1 MRSRW
6 PLYSGLS
13 LLILLLAGRPAGAQ
27 DNYEVGPEDILAI
40 SVLAQPG
47 MTGDFTIDRDGML
60 TFPALGKIKASGM
73 TATEFER
80 KLTTLLADGY
90 VKRPQLSVTVKEYK
104 SQRVLV
110 TGAIPKPG
118 PYALKGDR
126 SVRAFLGDLGNLG
139 PDAGHEIIVTR
150 PPAVLPVD
158 GSEPR
163 PALGEIPTDVDAG
176 LLQQAPAQ
184 VPGAQLFTLSLQKA
198 MAGDPEHNILLQAG
212 DTIFFPKAR
221 QIYISG
227 QVGRAGPYRYQE
239 GMTIL
244 QALTLAGGVGPRGA
258 AGRVKIVR
266 IVDGEKR
273 EIKPKPTDTV
283 QPEDTIVVPERFF

>member
-6 PLYSGLS
+6 PLPSLLS
-13 LLILLLAGRPAGAQ
+13 LLLLLLAVRQAVAE

-40 SVLAQPG
+40 SVLAQPA

-126 SVRAFLGDLGNLG
+126 SARAFLGELGNLG

-163 PALGEIPTDVDAG
+163 AALGEIPTDVDNP
-176 LLQQAPAQ
+176 LLQQAE
-184 VPGAQLFTLSLQKA
+184 VPGAHVFTLSLQKA

-266 IVDGEKR
+266 IVDGEKQ

-283 QPEDTIVVPERFF
+283 QPEDTLVVPERFF

>member
-1 MRSRW
+1 MSCLRPFIS
-6 PLYSGLS
+6 LVS
-13 LLILLLAGRPAGAQ
+13 LLVLLLGAGPVLAE
-27 DNYEVGPEDILAI
+27 DNYEVGPDDILGIA
-40 SVLAQPG
+40 VQGQAV
-47 MTGDFTIDRDGML
+47 MTADFTIDRDGML

-80 KLTTLLADGY
+80 KLTTLLTDGY
-90 VKRPQLSVTVKEYK
+90 VKKPQVSVTVKEYK

-110 TGAIPKPG
+110 TGAVTKPG
-118 PYALKGDR
+118 LFALKGDR
-126 SVRAFLGDLGNLG
+126 SVRAFLGELGSLG
-139 PDAGHEIIVTR
+139 SDSGHEILVTR
-150 PPAVLPVD
+150 PPAVLPAE
-158 GSEPR
+158 GGEPQ
-163 PALGEIPTDVDAG
+163 PLPSEIPTDTDPSM
-176 LLQQAPAQ
+176 LQQAPPQIPDAQ
-184 VPGAQLFTLSLQKA
+184 VFTLSLQKA
-198 MAGDPEHNILLQAG
+198 MAGDPEHNMLLQAG

-266 IVDGEKR
+266 IVDGEKK
-273 EIKPKPTDTV
+273 EFKPKPTDTV
-283 QPEDTIVVPERFF
+283 EPEDTIVVPERFF

>member
-1 MRSRW
+1 MRSPRS
-6 PLYSGLS
+6 LVSLLS
-13 LLILLLAGRPAGAQ
+13 LLILFCAAQRAVAQ
-27 DNYEVGPEDILAI
+27 DNYEVGPEDVLAI

-47 MTGDFTIDRDGML
+47 MTGDFTIERDGML

-90 VKRPQLSVTVKEYK
+90 VKRPQVSVTVKDYK

-163 PALGEIPTDVDAG
+163 PALGEIPTDVDLG
-176 LLQQAPAQ
+176 MLQPPAA
-184 VPGAQLFTLSLQKA
+184 VPGAHVFTLSLQKA
-198 MAGDPEHNILLQAG
+198 MAGDPEHNILLQTG

-227 QVGRAGPYRYQE
+227 QVARAGPYRYQE

-266 IVDGEKR
+266 IVDGEKK
-273 EIKPKPTDTV
+273 EIKPKSTDLV
-283 QPEDTIVVPERFF
+283 EPEDTIVVPERFF